1 MKLYRGFA
9 TVGGM
14 TVISRLLG
22 FVRDI
27 LIAAVLGASAISDA
41 FFVALRVPNM
51 FRRIFAEGA
60 FNAAFI
66 PLLQRSSMR
75 RARKPPGSTRV
86 TR

>member
-41 FFVALRVPNM
+41 FVVGF
-51 FRRIFAEGA
+51 
-60 FNAAFI
+60 
-66 PLLQRSSMR
+66 
-75 RARKPPGSTRV
+75 PP
-86 TR
+86 